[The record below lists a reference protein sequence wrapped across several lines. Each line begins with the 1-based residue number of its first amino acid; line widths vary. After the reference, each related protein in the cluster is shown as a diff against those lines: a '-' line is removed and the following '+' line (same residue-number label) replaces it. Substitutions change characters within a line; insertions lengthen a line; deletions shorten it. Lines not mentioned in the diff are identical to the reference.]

1 MRYRNNNVEL
11 PEPYTPPISKYLYVK
26 CLTNGSF
33 SLASSLPSNLEMS
46 TNGVEWVSKNK
57 AETINFSA
65 GQIYLFKGQQPINT
79 FWRTSTAVGTIII
92 NSGEVEIGGD
102 LWSLYNWPNERN
114 GLFESMFRGANKNAI
129 IYADKLIL
137 QPTTYSGKIGSRISG
152 VYTNLFSVNNGS
164 LKKAP
169 TIGEGIYNNLSFSAM
184 MWGAPDNC
192 EITTYA
198 TGIINDS
205 TATTKNWFVQFIDG
219 APNNLVLHN
228 LGTLDNTYYSHSN

>member
-11 PEPYTPPISKYLYVK
+11 PEPYVPTISKYLYIK

-46 TNGVEWVSKNK
+46 NNGVDWVSKNK

-65 GQIYLFKGQQPINT
+65 GEIYLFKGQQQINT
-79 FWRTSTAVGTIII
+79 FWRTYTATGTIII
-92 NSGEVEIGGD
+92 NSGEVKIGGD

-114 GLFESMFRGANKNAI
+114 GVFESMFRGAGRNAI
-129 IYADKLIL
+129 IYADELIL
-137 QPTTYSGKIGSRISG
+137 KPTTYSTKISG
-152 VYTNLFSVNNGS
+152 RTCGAYLNLFSVNNGS
-164 LKKAP
+164 LKKGP
-169 TIGEGIYNNLSFSAM
+169 TISEGIYNNLSLSTM

-205 TATTKNWFVQFIDG
+205 TAPTKNWFVQFRDG
-219 APNNLVLHN
+219 APDHLVLHN
-228 LGTLDNTYYSHSN
+228 LGTLDDTYYSHVD